1 MNALGAKPDQIA
13 KVLATAEANRRKPP
27 VAGVVMAGGPAGP
40 PAGGM
45 APAGGAPMG
54 GGGAAPQAQGGFGGG
69 PQAVVM
75 QGAPGGAPGVPG
87 GADGGQMRRA
97 GGGPGGGMM
106 ANLTEDQQKKYR
118 EVLQKALGQK
128 TMRDLSPEERQQVMA
143 KVRTEMEKAGVQL
156 PERGAQRTVAGP
168 GGPAMMPFAAG
179 NSGPFSRKDIE
190 NAKLP
195 PPPEEDS
202 QFDVLLRPGLL
213 ADVEIIVEKIPNA
226 IHIPMQAV
234 FEREGKQ
241 VVYVKNGNKFEA
253 REIKP
258 SKRSESTLVVSSG
271 VKPGEVLALADPNER
286 PGSKKNNGKGAA
298 PSAGMPLPKS

>member
-1 MNALGAKPDQIA
+1 
-13 KVLATAEANRRKPP
+13 
-27 VAGVVMAGGPAGP
+27 
-40 PAGGM
+40 
-45 APAGGAPMG
+45 
-54 GGGAAPQAQGGFGGG
+54 
-69 PQAVVM
+69 
-75 QGAPGGAPGVPG
+75 
-87 GADGGQMRRA
+87 
-97 GGGPGGGMM
+97 
-106 ANLTEDQQKKYR
+106 
-118 EVLQKALGQK
+118 
-128 TMRDLSPEERQQVMA
+128 
-143 KVRTEMEKAGVQL
+143 
-156 PERGAQRTVAGP
+156 
-168 GGPAMMPFAAG
+168 MMPFAGG